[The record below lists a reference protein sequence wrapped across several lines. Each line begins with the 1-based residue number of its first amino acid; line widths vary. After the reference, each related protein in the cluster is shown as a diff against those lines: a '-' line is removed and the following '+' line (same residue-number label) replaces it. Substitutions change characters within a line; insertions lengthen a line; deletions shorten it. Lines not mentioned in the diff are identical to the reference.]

1 MVPNRVPSTLAPVI
15 SRRAFPVKL
24 HQACRPV
31 FHQVFHLD
39 FRHCSHPRA
48 LQEDQVTVHIGQSLN
63 ARAMVENGEKDG
75 VNNDFEKD
83 GEDDDYEVLL

>member
-1 MVPNRVPSTLAPVI
+1 M
-15 SRRAFPVKL
+15 
-24 HQACRPV
+24 
-31 FHQVFHLD
+31 
-39 FRHCSHPRA
+39 
-48 LQEDQVTVHIGQSLN
+48 TVHIGQSLN